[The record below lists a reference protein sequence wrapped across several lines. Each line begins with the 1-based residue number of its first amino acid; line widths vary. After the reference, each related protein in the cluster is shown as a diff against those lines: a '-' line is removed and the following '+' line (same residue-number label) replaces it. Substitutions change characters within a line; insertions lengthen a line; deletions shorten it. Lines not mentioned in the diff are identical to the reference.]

1 MPYIKHIKKIAITLL
16 ISVNISCATG
26 NDPIDPY
33 ESYNRKIFF
42 FNAVVD
48 KTMIRPV
55 AVVYK
60 DYTPDPVQLVIN
72 NFYNNLRDFVSL
84 GNDIL
89 QLKGMSTMQTTMR
102 ISINTVF
109 GIVGLIDVS
118 SSLGLQRDLN
128 SFGNTFKAYGWK
140 NSSYI
145 VIPLFGSSTI
155 RDGIGMIPDIY
166 FNPTWYLFSD
176 WISYTTFALQL
187 INTRSNFIGIDTQI
201 EQMSLDPYVTIRGLY
216 LQSRGYVPETP
227 DYATSIDDLIG
238 ESESSVTELDSNV
251 NESEAN

>member
-1 MPYIKHIKKIAITLL
+1 MHYKKYFKNITTTIL
-16 ISVNISCATG
+16 ISINISCATG
-26 NDPIDPY
+26 QDPIDPY

-42 FNAVVD
+42 FNAVLD
-48 KTMIRPV
+48 KTMLRPV

-60 DYTPDPVQLVIN
+60 DYTPDPLQLIIN

-84 GNDIL
+84 GNDAL
-89 QLKGMSTMQTTMR
+89 QLNALATMQTTMR

-109 GIVGLIDVS
+109 GVFGFIDVA
-118 SSLGLQRDLN
+118 SSLGLQRELN

-145 VIPLFGSSTI
+145 VIPLLGSSTV
-155 RDGIGMIPDIY
+155 RDGIGLVPDVF

-176 WISYTTFALQL
+176 WISFTNFGIGL

-201 EQMSLDPYVTIRGLY
+201 EQMSLDPYITIRDLY
-216 LQSRGYVPETP
+216 MQSRGYIAESQIDNTN
-227 DYATSIDDLIG
+227 IDDLINT
-238 ESESSVTELDSNV
+238 ESKTLDSPRHNDLGL
-251 NESEAN
+251 